1 MLPPSLMLAIKKRR
15 MDPVSRA
22 ASSCLASPSLPS
34 DGGEGRGED
43 AWSRRFPLS
52 SVLLAFVLCAGCAP
66 PGPRT
71 LLKGERLIG
80 EGKYEEAIE
89 SLQSA
94 TRLLPKNAQAYNHLG
109 LALHGARQF
118 APA

>member
-15 MDPVSRA
+15 MAPV
-22 ASSCLASPSLPS
+22 
-34 DGGEGRGED
+34 
-43 AWSRRFPLS
+43 F
-52 SVLLAFVLCAGCAP
+52 LLAFVLWAGCAP
-66 PGPRT
+66 PGPRA

-118 APA
+118 VPALKAYTKALDLDHKLAPARYNLGCLYLEQN